1 MKLIIAIIKPQYL
14 DAVKDDLKANDIRRL
29 TIMEVQGYGEQLGHQ
44 ELYRGQEFAVNL
56 TPKLQLEIACN
67 DEFVDKIVASIC
79 SGAKTSPEGAIGD
92 GKIFILD
99 LQEAIKIRTGEKGP
113 SAI

>member
-14 DAVKDDLKANDIRRL
+14 DAVKDELKANDIRRL
-29 TIMEVQGYGEQLGHQ
+29 TVMEVQGFGEQMGHQ
-44 ELYRGQEFAVNL
+44 EVYRGQEFPVNL

-67 DEFVDKIVASIC
+67 DEFAEKTIESIC
-79 SGAKTSPEGAIGD
+79 KAAKTSPEGAIGD
-92 GKIFILD
+92 GKVFVLD
-99 LQEAIKIRTGEKGP
+99 LQDAIKIRTGERGS